1 MKKDIFDRYAKAV
14 AKAFHLEMD
23 SMFEKTKRRNKVD
36 ARQILYL
43 LCMERPIRLTYIKS
57 YLSDHGY
64 DVPMSTIL
72 HGYEQAKK
80 LVEADSDYADLVK
93 QIKDSV

>member
-1 MKKDIFDRYAKAV
+1 
-14 AKAFHLEMD
+14 
-23 SMFEKTKRRNKVD
+23 
-36 ARQILYL
+36 
-43 LCMERPIRLTYIKS
+43 MERPIRLTYIKS